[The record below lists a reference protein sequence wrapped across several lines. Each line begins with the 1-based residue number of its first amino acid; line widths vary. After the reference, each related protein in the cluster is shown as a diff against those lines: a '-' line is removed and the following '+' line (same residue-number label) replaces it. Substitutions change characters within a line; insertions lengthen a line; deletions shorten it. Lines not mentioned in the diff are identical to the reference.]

1 MSRLRRF
8 ALFDEVSEARLLA
21 LEPSLRERELR
32 SNQTAF
38 AVGDPCDGL
47 YAVIGGAVNLRA
59 ERPGMPVGQGLSL
72 GPGEVFGEAEVLGRG
87 PRELAVRAL
96 VRTTLLH
103 LPLDAVLG
111 LLAEELAF
119 GLALR
124 GLTTRRRM
132 VLARTL
138 LAATRKEP
146 RIWLDREV
154 TLSLGHGQTVAARL
168 EDLSGG
174 GACFAA
180 APESWQVGAPVNFS
194 LGIEG
199 RPNLLQARGVVRW
212 RDEALVGISFES
224 TGVIHRQQVEEVL
237 RALAPSS
244 SCAAAA
250 K

>member
-1 MSRLRRF
+1 MSRLSRF
-8 ALFDEVSEARLLA
+8 ALFEQVSEARLLA
-21 LEPSLRERELR
+21 LEPWLQERELR
-32 SNQTAF
+32 PNQTAYV
-38 AVGDPCDGL
+38 VGDPCDGL
-47 YAVIGGAVNLRA
+47 YAVIRGAVNLRA
-59 ERPGMPVGQGLSL
+59 ERPGTAVGQGLSL

-87 PRELAVRAL
+87 ARELAVRAL

-103 LPLDAVLG
+103 LPLDPILG

-124 GLTTRRRM
+124 GLSTRRRM
-132 VLARTL
+132 VLARAL

-146 RIWLDREV
+146 RIWLDRDV
-154 TLSLGHGQTVAARL
+154 TLYLGNGMKVAARL

-180 APESWQVGAPVNFS
+180 APESWQVGELVNFS

-224 TGVIHRQQVEEVL
+224 TGVIHRQQVDEVL
-237 RALAPSS
+237 RILTPLDLAG
-244 SCAAAA
+244 
-250 K
+250 